1 MKKVLMTLCAFAL
14 AFGAQAASVDWKVS
28 GKDAQI
34 GYSAYLMVG
43 ETATTSW
50 ASVSD
55 IAAAAIGTG
64 TLVKLGRNVA
74 ADGTTTDAALTKDGS
89 FYFVVVTADKSSYA
103 VSDLYAGAAYV
114 YDTMA
119 SPPESAPSVSPIFAA
134 NTASYVAFGGG
145 GGGGGDIP
153 EPTSAMLLLLG
164 MAGLALRRKVA

>member
-14 AFGAQAASVDWKVS
+14 AFGAQAASVNWKVS
-28 GKDAQI
+28 GGAAQVN
-34 GYSAYLMVG
+34 YTVYLMVG

-64 TLVKLGRNVA
+64 TLVTSGRKTVA
-74 ADGTTTDAALTKDGS
+74 NGTTTDAALTKDGS
-89 FYFVVVTADKSSYA
+89 FYYVIVTADKSSYA
-103 VSDLYAGAAYV
+103 VSGLYAGAAYV
-114 YDTMA
+114 YDTTA
-119 SPPESAPSVSPIFAA
+119 SPPESAPSVPPVFDA
-134 NTASYVAFGGG
+134 NTASYVAFG

>member
-1 MKKVLMTLCAFAL
+1 MKKVLMTLCAFTL
-14 AFGAQAASVDWKVS
+14 AFGAQAASVNWKVS
-28 GKDAQI
+28 GGAAQVN
-34 GYSAYLMVG
+34 YTVYLMVG

-64 TLVKLGRNVA
+64 TLVTSGRKTVA
-74 ADGTTTDAALTKDGS
+74 NGTTTDAALTKDGS

-114 YDTMA
+114 YDTTA

-134 NTASYVAFGGG
+134 NKASYVAFGG

>member
-14 AFGAQAASVDWKVS
+14 AFGAQAATVNWKVS
-28 GKDAQI
+28 GGTAQLN
-34 GYSAYLMVG
+34 YVAYLMVG

-64 TLVKLGRNVA
+64 TLVKSGRNTV

-89 FYFVVVTADKSSYA
+89 FYYVVVTADKSSYA
-103 VSDLYAGAAYV
+103 VSGLYAGAAYV
-114 YDTMA
+114 YDSAA
-119 SPPESAPSVSPIFAA
+119 SPPESAPSVFPVFAA
-134 NTASYVAFGGG
+134 DKASYVAFAGGS
-145 GGGGGDIP
+145 GDIP

>member
-1 MKKVLMTLCAFAL
+1 MKKVLMTLCAFTL

-28 GKDAQI
+28 GEAAQI
-34 GYSAYLMVG
+34 GYSVYLMAG

-64 TLVKLGRNVA
+64 TLVKKGRVYEAN
-74 ADGTTTDAALTKDGS
+74 GTTTDAALTKDGS

-114 YDTMA
+114 YDTTA

-134 NTASYVAFGGG
+134 NTASYVAFGG

>member
-14 AFGAQAASVDWKVS
+14 VFGAQAASVDWKVS

-64 TLVKLGRNVA
+64 TLVKSGRNVA

-114 YDTMA
+114 YDTTA

-134 NTASYVAFGGG
+134 NTASYVAFGG

>member
-1 MKKVLMTLCAFAL
+1 MKKVLMTLCAFTL
-14 AFGAQAASVDWKVS
+14 AFGAQAASVNWKVS
-28 GKDAQI
+28 GEAAQI
-34 GYSAYLMVG
+34 GYSVYLMVG

-64 TLVKLGRNVA
+64 TLVTSGRKTVA
-74 ADGTTTDAALTKDGS
+74 NGTTTDAALTKDGS
-89 FYFVVVTADKSSYA
+89 FYYVVVTADKSSYA
-103 VSDLYAGAAYV
+103 VSGLYAGAAYV
-114 YDTMA
+114 YDTTA
-119 SPPESAPSVSPIFAA
+119 SPPESAPSVPPVFAA
-134 NTASYVAFGGG
+134 NTASYVAFG

>member
-14 AFGAQAASVDWKVS
+14 AFGAQAATVDWKVS
-28 GKDAQI
+28 GETAQLN
-34 GYSAYLMVG
+34 YSVYLMVG

-55 IAAAAIGTG
+55 VAAAAIGTG
-64 TLVKLGRNVA
+64 TLVKSGRKTV
-74 ADGTTTDAALTKDGS
+74 ADGTTTDTALTKDGH
-89 FYFVVVTADKSSYA
+89 FYYVVVTADKSSYA
-103 VSDLYAGAAYV
+103 VSDLYAGADYV
-114 YDTMA
+114 YDTA
-119 SPPESAPSVSPIFAA
+119 AAPPEIAPSTFPVFAA
-134 NTASYVAFGGG
+134 NTASYVAFGG

>member
-14 AFGAQAASVDWKVS
+14 AFGAQAASVNWKVS

-64 TLVKLGRNVA
+64 TLVKSGRNVA
-74 ADGTTTDAALTKDGS
+74 ADGTTTDAALTKAGS
-89 FYFVVVTADKSSYA
+89 FYYVVVTADKSSYA
-103 VSDLYAGAAYV
+103 VSGLYAGAAYV
-114 YDTMA
+114 YDTAAM
-119 SPPESAPSVSPIFAA
+119 PPESAPSTFPVFAA
-134 NTASYVAFGGG
+134 NTASYVAFG